1 MAATYD
7 DYRDRHV
14 VVTGAGRG
22 IGRVI
27 AQAFAGQGARVSAL
41 DIDFFGYEAAPG
53 VRQVRCDVTDEAA
66 IEAACTEIVNRD
78 GPPVALVNNAGVDRR
93 MPLEDISAEV
103 FSWMM
108 AVNLNHHAAF
118 ARLLVP
124 GMAAAGGGAIVGL
137 TSTAWM
143 KRSMGM
149 VAYHAAKAGIV
160 GLTHG
165 LARDLGPQGIR
176 VNAIAPGRVPTPER
190 TPDVDDPAFIASTH
204 AMQCIPA
211 LMEPQDIAE
220 AALWLASSS
229 ARMVTGQVLVV
240 DGGGVGIPL
249 PPNQMP
255 LKQKEDA

>member
-7 DYRDRHV
+7 DFRDRHV

-41 DIDFFGYEAAPG
+41 DIDFFGYGPDEG
-53 VRQVRCDVTDEAA
+53 VRQVVCDVTDDAA
-66 IEAACTEIVNRD
+66 IEAACAEIEDHD
-78 GPPVALVNNAGVDRR
+78 GPAVALVNNAGVDRR
-93 MPLEDISAEV
+93 MPLEEIAPDD
-103 FSWMM
+103 FRWMM

-124 GMAAAGGGAIVGL
+124 GMARAGGGAIVGL
-137 TSTAWM
+137 SSTAWM
-143 KRSMGM
+143 KRSANM

-176 VNAIAPGRVPTPER
+176 VNAIAPGRVPTAER
-190 TPDVDDPAFIASTH
+190 TPNVDDPEFIASTH

-249 PPNQMP
+249 PKKKGN
-255 LKQKEDA
+255 A